1 MAKGTHSKRHK
12 YNMRLIRKLME
23 EKVFGPRDSATSDR
37 LLKRTYGTGDESI
50 ITRKKNAFRYPND
63 PNSEFPQEKRP
74 VYLDR
79 RAASLPIQ
87 YRIKNHGEKKKNRVK
102 REMEELLRKE
112 IEKANGN
119 FNDGKIIDID
129 DMGELVKDV
138 ENMDIEGKN
147 KNKKYK
153 EKDIGMDLDE
163 VIGNKRHVIK
173 KIKRNGY
180 RHKRKS
186 KNIMN
191 F

>member
-87 YRIKNHGEKKKNRVK
+87 YRIKNYGEKKKK
-102 REMEELLRKE
+102 Q
-112 IEKANGN
+112 
-119 FNDGKIIDID
+119 
-129 DMGELVKDV
+129 
-138 ENMDIEGKN
+138 
-147 KNKKYK
+147 
-153 EKDIGMDLDE
+153 
-163 VIGNKRHVIK
+163 
-173 KIKRNGY
+173 
-180 RHKRKS
+180 S
-186 KNIMN
+186 
-191 F
+191 